1 MNSSPPKKTRHDVCR
16 QAMDDPG
23 HLELL
28 DPLNQDL
35 WDRTGDEYAAR
46 ARAAF
51 AKDKR
56 LIERLGLAAK

>member
-1 MNSSPPKKTRHDVCR
+1 
-16 QAMDDPG
+16 MDDPG

-51 AKDKR
+51 AKDKL